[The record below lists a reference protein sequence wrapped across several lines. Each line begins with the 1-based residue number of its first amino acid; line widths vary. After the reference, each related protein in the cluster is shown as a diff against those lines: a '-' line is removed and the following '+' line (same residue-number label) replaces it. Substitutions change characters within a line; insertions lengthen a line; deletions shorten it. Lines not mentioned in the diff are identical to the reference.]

1 MKKIILLLLTATSFI
16 LNGQSFESAIPGM
29 NITAPTASSIANHI
43 KSPSG
48 LSTGIPDIGIPF
60 FSLPT
65 YHKSLSLNV
74 GLSYHP
80 NNTLMSSKA
89 SDVGLGW
96 SVYGANNVIYREIQ
110 PWTSTPTDNYFFNF
124 LGRSGQ
130 FQFFKNTTN
139 GNLTLSK
146 ITEDYLQITPTE
158 TGTNSYQFK
167 ITDENGFK
175 YYFDASDV
183 SYSRDLNA
191 TFTACYYLTKVED
204 INGLELV
211 SFEYLTDNYLS
222 DGVSTRPVKSLKI
235 SKITSNNFG
244 SINFSY
250 TFNANDRKSYLDP
263 YQLNTIEFKNKAGKQ
278 IEKYIIQSVVGSIDY
293 PLGFIE
299 NALFNHCGIVES
311 QGKRFLTKI
320 LRYGTGTG
328 YETTEIKY
336 PMFGNN
342 FDVTDY
348 WSQYPEVDTSN
359 KCFREEFNNPK
370 YMGIGLLQSI
380 KYPNGTQV
388 RYTFEPN
395 QYYVDKS
402 FPDYQILAPPHEVKD
417 RDAQYF
423 EDVAFI
429 PFDFHYNQNQILNYT
444 LPVNPDDSGGYSYL
458 FYHVT
463 VGELYT
469 DSPFVPTN
477 GNYFVEA
484 QFSGGVNDAE
494 GHKKYPA
501 GNNSIVMS
509 GTGGRGS
516 VIIKRIRYKSFPVAN
531 YSTGMGVRIKKIEY
545 LENNTPVE
553 TLTRRYEYGKFDGSS
568 ITSGFLNDID
578 NMQTVVYQNV
588 KETEGQNKGYTKY
601 YFKTLFDKSEVMPT
615 LSPDLIPV
623 NELRFVNLLSNG
635 LLQKKEVFDKDNH
648 LVQKDE
654 ITVNM
659 VPITSSYVNLGIYNG
674 HNFEA
679 IRNGLILNQTTIS
692 KVFTPSGEF
701 TQNSYLTRD
710 INDYNV
716 IYQKNTGTDGNIT
729 ETNVTYPRTAN
740 PRLWDANL
748 KTVPLITETKVNG
761 TSTDK
766 AEIKFDNTAHY
777 YPTSQISILPDGSS
791 ATLKNVSFDL
801 YDDKGNVIQYT
812 TLPETG
818 AAGIPTTFIYGYYKT
833 LPIAKIT
840 GAKLSDIPASLINAI
855 VAASDADANA
865 TPSQEA
871 STEQQLIDALNNF
884 RIDSS
889 MSNFMVTCYTYN
901 PLIGITNIIPPTGL
915 MEIYEYDTFN
925 RLKTVKNTNG
935 NVLKSY
941 EYNYKH

>member
-1 MKKIILLLLTATSFI
+1 MKKIILLLLALPNFI
-16 LNGQSFESAIPGM
+16 LRGQSFESAIPGT
-29 NITAPTASSIANHI
+29 NITAPTASSIANNI

-48 LSTGIPDIGIPF
+48 LSTGIPDIEIPF

-110 PWTSTPTDNYFFNF
+110 SGTSTPTDNYFFNF
-124 LGRSGQ
+124 FGRSGK
-130 FQFFKNTTN
+130 FQFFKNNEN
-139 GNLTLSK
+139 GSLAVSK
-146 ITEDYLQITPTE
+146 ITEDYLKITPTE
-158 TGTNSYQFK
+158 TGTNLYQFK

-175 YYFDASDV
+175 YYFEALDI
-183 SYSRDLNA
+183 SYSYDSKTN
-191 TFTACYYLTKVED
+191 FTSCYYLTKVED
-204 INGLELV
+204 INGLELIT
-211 SFEYLTDNYLS
+211 FEYLADNYMS
-222 DGVSTRPVKSLKI
+222 GSVPSRPIKSLKI

-250 TFNANDRKSYLDP
+250 TFNANDRKSYQDP

-278 IEKYIIQSVVGSIDY
+278 IEKYVVQSAAGSLDY
-293 PLGFIE
+293 PIGYID
-299 NALFNHCGIVES
+299 NWVQHCGNMENQS
-311 QGKRFLTKI
+311 KRLLHKI
-320 LRYGTGTG
+320 LRYGTGTNF
-328 YETTEIKY
+328 ETTEIKY

-342 FDVTDY
+342 FDVLDY
-348 WSQYPEVDTSN
+348 WTEYPEVDPLN
-359 KCFREEFNNPK
+359 KCFSEEFNNPK

-402 FPDYQILAPPHEVKD
+402 FPDYKLLAPPYEVKD

-429 PFDFHYNQNQILNYT
+429 PFDFHYNQNQIRNYT
-444 LPVNPDDSGGYSYL
+444 LPVNPDESGGYSYL
-458 FYHVT
+458 SYHVQAE
-463 VGELYT
+463 ELYT
-469 DSPFVPTN
+469 DSPFVSD
-477 GNYFVEA
+477 GNYHIDI
-484 QFSGGVNDAE
+484 QLSGGVNGED
-494 GHKKYPA
+494 GNKKYPSGA
-501 GNNSIVMS
+501 NSFVMS
-509 GTGGRGS
+509 GTGGRGN
-516 VIIKRIRYKSFPVAN
+516 VTIKRIRYKSFPLAN

-545 LENNTPVE
+545 LDNNIPAE
-553 TLTRRYEYGKFDGSS
+553 ALTRRYEYGKFDGSS

-578 NMQTVVYQNV
+578 NVQTVVYQNV
-588 KETEGQNKGYTKY
+588 KETEGQNKGYSSY
-601 YFKTLFDKSEVMPT
+601 YFRTLFDKPEVMTT
-615 LSPDLIPV
+615 LYPELIPI
-623 NELRFVNLLSNG
+623 NELRFFNLLSNG
-635 LLQKKEVFDKDNH
+635 LLQKKEIFDKDNH

-659 VPITSSYVNLGIYNG
+659 VPITSAYSYSGNYNG
-674 HNFEA
+674 HIFDVM
-679 IRNGLILNQTTIS
+679 RNGLIQNQTTVS
-692 KVFTPSGEF
+692 KIYTPSGEF
-701 TQNSYLTRD
+701 TQNSYITRD
-710 INDYNV
+710 INDYNI

-740 PRLWDANL
+740 TRLWDANL

-766 AEIKFDNTAHY
+766 AEIKFDNTTHY
-777 YPTSQISILPDGSS
+777 YPTSQISTLPDGSS

-801 YDDKGNVIQYT
+801 YDDKGNVVQYT

-833 LPIAKIT
+833 FPIAKIT

-855 VAASDADANA
+855 VAASDADADA
-865 TPSQEA
+865 TSSQEA
-871 STEQQLIDALNNF
+871 LTEQQLIDALNNF
-884 RIDSS
+884 RTDSS